1 MVGQRKRK
9 VSESMKKR
17 WKQWLF
23 ALVFCLLMQWPM
35 QAFGAMVDMQLFY
48 DGAMH
53 HYQAEEVHITVNGEA
68 LTGLDM
74 PPVIVND
81 RTLVPV
87 RAIFEKLG
95 AEVVWNATSQEVYI
109 TLDNQLEVLK
119 IDSKTGLINGLE
131 FTMDVPAKIINDR
144 TMIPARA
151 ALEAFSCTVGWDDA
165 TRTVSVYD
173 ADHKPQTPS
182 GGESAS
188 GSGSGST
195 SGSTS
200 QGATGSVTATS
211 PITVQSVTVPSS
223 TTAKQNFSVNCSG
236 TIEKYNCFLLD
247 QNRIVVDVYNANNGI
262 ANANITNTNSAIV
275 TSIRSAQN
283 QTTPERIA
291 RVVFDISSGAG
302 YSATLSADKK
312 SIVVS
317 FESNHVSGFSMTESG
332 NSDVITITGTSA
344 PAANIQMLGSPD
356 RLVIDIPNATNQLQ
370 STYSGNLNYVEQAR
384 VSMVDT
390 TTTRIVLDLNRM
402 VSYSTATSGNSLV
415 VTVNKSTLDHMSYD
429 SQNHVLTLKNVDGIS
444 ANSISESDQYL
455 SGQYVLTLNGNY
467 RSTYGYGTIAAGDG
481 YVQSIVVENGSNGN
495 TRFVVKE
502 SQILATKIKDNGSTI
517 EISFVNPK
525 EVYDKVVVLDAGHG
539 GSDPGTSGNGMT
551 EKDVNLDILLRTKA
565 LFDADGR
572 IKVYVTRDSDTYP
585 TNISRAQMAN
595 QSADLF
601 VSIHQNAA
609 ENPAGNG
616 IEVLYCNH
624 ANETG
629 NKLTSKIAAQF
640 MQNYMVSA
648 TGLTDRGIDLR
659 TDLIVLNQTAVPAIL
674 IECGFLTNSTDAAVL
689 QSSASRDKIAN
700 AIYSAITDMLNQYQY
715 R

>member
-1 MVGQRKRK
+1 
-9 VSESMKKR
+9 MKKR
-17 WKQWLF
+17 WKQGLF
-23 ALVFCLLMQWPM
+23 ALMFCLFAQWPL

-48 DGAMH
+48 DGTMH

-95 AEVVWNATSQEVYI
+95 AEVVWNAASQEVYV

-119 IDSKTGLINGLE
+119 IDSSTGLINGLE

-182 GGESAS
+182 GSESS
-188 GSGSGST
+188 SQNN

-200 QGATGSVTATS
+200 QGATGTVTATS

-223 TTAKQNFSVNCSG
+223 ATAKQSFSVNCSG
-236 TIEKYNCFLLD
+236 TIEKYDCFLLD
-247 QNRIVVDVYNANNGI
+247 QDRIVVDVYNANNGI
-262 ANANITNTNSAIV
+262 SNSNITNTNSAIV

-291 RVVFDISSGAG
+291 RVVFDISAGAG
-302 YSATLSADKK
+302 YSATLSTDKK
-312 SIVVS
+312 SIVIS
-317 FESNHVSGFSMTESG
+317 FESNHITGFSMEESG
-332 NSDVITITGTSA
+332 SSDIITITGSSA
-344 PAANIQMLGSPD
+344 PAANVQLMGSPD
-356 RLVIDIPNATNQLQ
+356 RLVIDIPNATHQLQ
-370 STYSGNLNYVEQAR
+370 STYTESLNYVSQAR
-384 VSMVDT
+384 VSMYNT
-390 TTTRIVLDLNRM
+390 TTCRIVLDLNRM
-402 VSYSTATSGNSLV
+402 VSFSTASSGNSLV
-415 VTVNKSTLDHMSYD
+415 VTVNKSTLDNMSYD
-429 SQNHVLTLKNVDGIS
+429 SQNHVLTLKNADGIS

-481 YVQSIVVENGSNGN
+481 YVQSIVVDNDSNGN

-517 EISFVNPK
+517 EITFVNPK

-551 EKDVNLDILLRTKA
+551 EKEVNLDIVLRTQA
-565 LFDADGR
+565 LFEADGR
-572 IKVYVTRDSDTYP
+572 IKVYVTRNSDTYP

-601 VSIHQNAA
+601 VSVHQNAA
-609 ENPAGNG
+609 ENPSGNG
-616 IEVLYCNH
+616 VEVLYCNH

-629 NKLTSKIAAQF
+629 SKLTSKIAAQF

-648 TGLTDRGIDLR
+648 TGLADRGIDLR
-659 TDLIVLNQTAVPAIL
+659 TDLIVLNQTTVPAIL
-674 IECGFLTNSTDAAVL
+674 IECGFLTNTTDAAVL
-689 QSSASRDKIAN
+689 QSSANRDKIAN